1 MNVLPMSDPIRRA
14 LTLDEMTAILT
25 RISAADVTQL
35 LDVAAAAVYDAL
47 MADIGLSLGSLPDG
61 QQVDPRKFLI
71 PARQWTAIST
81 AITHRAAAEGSH
93 PALAISLID
102 VLPSTYDDPAA
113 PVPDLQDTR
122 AWPGDLE
129 VSLTGEA
136 VGVITAAG
144 YRIQALARHYG
155 QGSREHVTAATTW
168 LAGLNQVITA
178 SSGPRVR
185 VVRDGALS
193 LLVHA
198 SGGYT
203 FAVIF
208 HGDARRC
215 IAGGGCTALIADDG
229 TAHTPNATSAIVAH
243 QHEPSFGLDGPR
255 PGSWSVHS

>member
-1 MNVLPMSDPIRRA
+1 MNVLAMRAPLRRA
-14 LTLDEMTAILT
+14 LTFDEMTAILT
-25 RISAADVTQL
+25 RIIAAEFTTL
-35 LDVAAAAVYDAL
+35 LDVAVAAVYDAL
-47 MADIGLSLGSLPDG
+47 LADIGLSLAGLPAG

-71 PARQWTAIST
+71 PTRQWTAIST
-81 AITHRAAAEGSH
+81 AITHRTAAEGRH
-93 PALAISLID
+93 HALAISLID

-113 PVPDLQDTR
+113 PVPDLRDTR

-129 VSLTGEA
+129 VSLTREA

-144 YRIQALARHYG
+144 HRIQALARHYG
-155 QGSREHVTAATTW
+155 QGSREHVTATTTW
-168 LAGLNQVITA
+168 LTGLNQVFTA
-178 SSGPRVR
+178 SCGSRVR

-215 IAGGGCTALIADDG
+215 IAGDGCTALIADDG
-229 TAHTPNATSAIVAH
+229 AAHTPNPTSTSIAH
-243 QHEPSFGLDGPR
+243 QHEPSFPLDGPR